1 LTWARAVVLNMNIK
15 AMNRSMNRNTNIGMD
30 IDMDMDID
38 DYQIDIVG
46 WLYAKFVFINK
57 YAS

>member
-1 LTWARAVVLNMNIK
+1 MNTK

-38 DYQIDIVG
+38 DYRIDELG
-46 WLYAKFVFINK
+46 WLYTKICYK
-57 YAS
+57 